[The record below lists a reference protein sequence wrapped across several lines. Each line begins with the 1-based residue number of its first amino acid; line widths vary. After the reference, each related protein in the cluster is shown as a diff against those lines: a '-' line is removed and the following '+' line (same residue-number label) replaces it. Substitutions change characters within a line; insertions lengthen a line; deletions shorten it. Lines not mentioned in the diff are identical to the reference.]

1 MNEIFSPLYEFFYY
15 NVPFSDSVYDE
26 SIYAQLGLISFILSL
41 FLVLTFYYWIK
52 RPRFSR
58 WYHWSLIL
66 GINFII
72 NIALGFVIP
81 RNKFISLGLDY
92 ENEFYFF
99 SLINGI
105 ISVLFFVIFSF
116 CLRWWSINAKGTPIP
131 N

>member
-26 SIYAQLGLISFILSL
+26 SIYAQLGLISFISSL

-105 ISVLFFVIFSF
+105 ISVLFFVVFSF
-116 CLRWWSINAKGTPIP
+116 SLRWWSINAKGTPIP